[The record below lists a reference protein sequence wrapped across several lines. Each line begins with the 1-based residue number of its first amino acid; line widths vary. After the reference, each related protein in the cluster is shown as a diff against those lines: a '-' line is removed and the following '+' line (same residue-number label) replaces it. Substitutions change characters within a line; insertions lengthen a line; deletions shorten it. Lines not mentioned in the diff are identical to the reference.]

1 MTTQEHRA
9 AAYGIF
15 PSDTQLEEVLTSLN
29 SAGFQSAD
37 ICVVLSPLHPIV
49 DGVRSLKT
57 SASSQSM
64 EGKLE
69 TTVSWL
75 ASFGGVV
82 IPGVGIFI
90 GSREYLRALAQT
102 DCLPEDSTNRVVLAS
117 LGIPESAAARCE
129 ERLRN
134 DANLV
139 FVSCEGS
146 AHSEW
151 AREIL
156 RRLRAE
162 EVCSMET
169 FERFDCESRKRP
181 RQFVI

>member
-29 SAGFQSAD
+29 SAGFQSED
-37 ICVVLSPLHPIV
+37 ICVVLSPMHPIV
-49 DGVRSLKT
+49 DGVRSLKSST
-57 SASSQSM
+57 SCQSI

-69 TTVSWL
+69 NTVSWL
-75 ASFGGVV
+75 ATFGGVV

-102 DCLPEDSTNRVVLAS
+102 DYLPEDTNRAVLAS

-129 ERLRN
+129 ERLRH

-139 FVSCEGS
+139 FVICEGS

-169 FERFDCESRKRP
+169 FERFECESRKRP
-181 RQFVI
+181 GQFVI